1 MLPTVRDT
9 TEGRAVCDAGKE
21 LASSLKGGEGLTSV
35 GNVLR
40 VVSVLGI

>member
-1 MLPTVRDT
+1 MLPTVCDT

-21 LASSLKGGEGLTSV
+21 LASSMKGGEGLTF

-40 VVSVLGI
+40 VVGVLVI